1 MPNFKLI
8 FLGIG
13 HKHSPFH
20 IFHFFKMKTYFRLL
34 SFAKPI
40 EKFAIPYIIATLF
53 AIIFNTFLFTLLGPL
68 MQALFLGKV
77 EGPIKGIEPK
87 GSFDFLGQFNDYMN
101 TIIADDKVYALKVI
115 CVVIVITVFLSNF
128 FRYFSQRFMEDLRV
142 HTLLNMRK
150 KVFNNVMNL
159 HVAFFNNE
167 RKGDIIS
174 KVASDVQV
182 VQFTVTNTLQ
192 VVFKEPVQ
200 LLFFIGVLVSISF
213 KLTIFSL
220 LVIPVSGFI
229 ISKIVKRLKQQAT
242 QSHESFAKMIGFLDE
257 SLSGIK
263 IVKAFNATARIKEK
277 FDEENKFYSFL
288 NRKMARRQQLASPVS
303 QTLGVLV
310 VVFILL
316 YGGTMI
322 LSGKGDLEASE
333 FVVYLATFSQVMQP
347 IKALTDSFSGI
358 HSGISAG
365 DRVLDLIDTKPE
377 LVNKEDAQDLASFN
391 QRLSFEHVSFN
402 YGEKEVL
409 KDINFTIEKGT
420 TVALVGPSGGGKST
434 LMDLIPRFHDPKA
447 GNIKIDGHNYKD
459 LAVESIREK
468 MGTVNQESF
477 LFNDTIFNNIA
488 FAKPNASMEEVVMAA
503 KIANAHDFIENTEG
517 GYQSFVGDRGNRLSG
532 GQRQRV
538 CIARAVLAN
547 PPIMLLDEATSALDT
562 ESEKLVQDAL
572 NNLMKNRTSIVI
584 AHRLS
589 TIQHADKIVVID
601 KGEVVE
607 TGNHAELMAHNGL
620 YRRLIDMQAFND

>member
-1 MPNFKLI
+1 
-8 FLGIG
+8 
-13 HKHSPFH
+13 
-20 IFHFFKMKTYFRLL
+20 MKIYFRLL

-40 EKFAIPYIIATLF
+40 EKFAIPYVITTLF

-77 EGPIKGIEPK
+77 IETDKVSETKGT
-87 GSFDFLGQFNDYMN
+87 FDFLGQFNNFMN
-101 TIIADDKVYALKVI
+101 EVIADDKIYALKVI
-115 CVVIVITVFLSNF
+115 CAVIVVTVILSNF

-142 HTLLNMRK
+142 HTLLNLRK
-150 KVFNNVMNL
+150 TVFNNVMNL
-159 HVAFFNNE
+159 HVGFFNNE

-200 LLFFIGVLVSISF
+200 LLFYIGVLVSISL
-213 KLTIFSL
+213 KLTLFSL

-263 IVKAFNATARIKEK
+263 IIKAFNATSRVTQK

-288 NRKMARRQQLASPVS
+288 NRKMARRQQSASPVS
-303 QTLGVLV
+303 QTLGVIV

-322 LSGKGDLEASE
+322 LSGKGDLEAAE

-347 IKALTDSFSGI
+347 IKAITDSFSGI

-365 DRVLDLIDTKPE
+365 ERVLDLIDTKPE
-377 LVNKEDAQDLASFN
+377 LIDKPDAIEIQKFN
-391 QRLSFEHVSFN
+391 QALTFSNVSFF
-402 YGEKEVL
+402 YGDKQVL
-409 KDINFTIEKGT
+409 KNINIEIEKGK

-434 LMDLIPRFHDPKA
+434 LMDLIPRFHDPKT
-447 GNIKIDGHNYKD
+447 GTLKIDGQDYKD
-459 LAVESIREK
+459 LKVESIRSK

-488 FAKPNASMEEVVMAA
+488 FAKPNATEAEVIAAA
-503 KIANAHDFIENTEG
+503 KIANAHDFILNTEN
-517 GYQSFVGDRGNRLSG
+517 GYQSTVGDRGNKLSG

-562 ESEKLVQDAL
+562 ESEKLVQEAL

-607 TGNHAELMAHNGL
+607 TGSHTELMTQNGL
-620 YRRLIDMQAFND
+620 YRRLIDMQAFGD

>member
-1 MPNFKLI
+1 LEL
-8 FLGIG
+8 FLL
-13 HKHSPFH
+13 HPPFH
-20 IFHFFKMKTYFRLL
+20 ISILHKMKTYFRLL

-68 MQALFLGKV
+68 LETLFIKDAPTTLSKVSSSIDFMGRFSQYIQQAIDTYGKT
-77 EGPIKGIEPK
+77 E
-87 GSFDFLGQFNDYMN
+87 
-101 TIIADDKVYALKVI
+101 TLKLVCI
-115 CVVIVITVFLSNF
+115 VIVVTVILANL
-128 FRYFSQRFMEDLRV
+128 FRYLSQRFMEDLRV
-142 HTLLNMRK
+142 HTLLNLRRT
-150 KVFNNVMNL
+150 VFNNVMNL
-159 HVAFFNNE
+159 HVGFFNNE

-192 VVFKEPVQ
+192 VVFKEPLQ
-200 LLFFIGVLVSISF
+200 LLFYVGVLISISV
-213 KLTIFSL
+213 KLTLFSL

-229 ISKIVKRLKQQAT
+229 ISKIVKRLKHQAKE
-242 QSHESFAKMIGFLDE
+242 SHESFAKMIGFLDE

-263 IVKAFNATARIKEK
+263 IIKAFNATPRIKDK
-277 FDEENKFYSFL
+277 FDQENKFYSYL

-303 QTLGVLV
+303 QTLGVFV
-310 VVFILL
+310 VVFIVL

-322 LSGKGDLEASE
+322 LTGQGDLTPAK
-333 FVVYLATFSQVMQP
+333 FLVYIATFSQVMQP
-347 IKALTDSFSGI
+347 VKALTDSFSGI
-358 HSGISAG
+358 HSGIAAG
-365 DRVLDLIDTKPE
+365 ERVLDLMDTKPL
-377 LVNKEDAQDLASFN
+377 LVNEPDAKVLDGFNSAISLQD
-391 QRLSFEHVSFN
+391 VSFS
-402 YGEKEVL
+402 YGEKQIL
-409 KDINFTIEKGT
+409 NSISFDIEKGK

-434 LMDLIPRFHDPKA
+434 LMDLLPRFHDPKSGA
-447 GNIKIDGHNYKD
+447 IKIDGYD
-459 LAVESIREK
+459 YRELTVESIRAQ

-488 FAKPNASMEEVVMAA
+488 FAKPDATIEEVVAAA
-503 KIANAHDFIENTEG
+503 KIANAHDFIENTEN
-517 GYQSFVGDRGNRLSG
+517 GYQSFVGDRGNKLSG
-532 GQRQRV
+532 GQKQRV

-601 KGEVVE
+601 KGSVVE
-607 TGNHAELMAHNGL
+607 TGSHSELMAKSGL
-620 YRRLIDMQAFND
+620 YKRLIDMQAFTD